1 MILHNI
7 IENVVLCMCKDTF
20 QRKTDEWVF
29 ILWME
34 AVGRYR
40 RDTWNQKIW
49 NVVLP
54 VASVWTSTFLIC
66 NMGVLYLFHCL
77 ENLS

>member
-7 IENVVLCMCKDTF
+7 IEYVVLCMCKDTF

-29 ILWME
+29 ILRME
-34 AVGRYR
+34 AVGRCR
-40 RDTWNQKIW
+40 RDTWSQKIW
-49 NVVLP
+49 SLVLP

-66 NMGVLYLFHCL
+66 NTGMLYLFHCL